1 MSCIKLRASVGNIQ
15 QGGDGSVNLILL
27 SCAAGVLALL
37 ECLRHLSAP
46 DCHGATL
53 LMQSMG
59 GQAAQQQQ
67 RASPQPLGSGLL
79 GALLGLVNERHIA
92 ALQVGMLVI
101 CVMSGA
107 FKAVV
112 AVRGQL
118 LWVPAVQPGE

>member
-1 MSCIKLRASVGNIQ
+1 MAG
-15 QGGDGSVNLILL
+15 VNPMI

-59 GQAAQQQQ
+59 GQAAAQQQQHGTAQ

-79 GALLGLVNERHIA
+79 GALLGLLHERHIA
-92 ALQVGMLVI
+92 ALQVCGSLGKSVLQMH
-101 CVMSGA
+101 CWS
-107 FKAVV
+107 
-112 AVRGQL
+112 
-118 LWVPAVQPGE
+118 